1 MATTPHAG
9 SGTTFSFAGSNYT
22 VTSITY
28 SIAASGGSADRI
40 DVSHLGQTT
49 GETVLSI
56 ARPLKGTAGGE
67 TGKTVSIEFIGNSP
81 IAQDASATLTITGGI
96 TVSAVATCSSSSV
109 TLGVNDAIRG
119 SAEFQL
125 A

>member
-22 VTSITY
+22 VTNITY
-28 SIAASGGSADRI
+28 SVGAGGGGGDSI
-40 DVSHLGQTT
+40 DVSHLGQTV
-49 GETVLSI
+49 GQSVLSM
-56 ARPLKGTAGGE
+56 ARPLVGTAGGGS
-67 TGKTVSIEFIGNSP
+67 GKTVSIEFIGSDV
-81 IAQDASATLTITGGI
+81 IAQNTSGTLTITGGLSI
-96 TVSAVATCSSSSV
+96 SAVATCNSSSV

-119 SAEFQL
+119 SAEFVL